1 MLNRGGP
8 LWGSDL
14 VIGRHTVFPPLI
26 RDVGESL
33 FPHVLID
40 RFGLWGYSSR
50 NCIKKVNPMKKPD
63 YTRLTVSLRDDVHDV
78 IARLSVL
85 AEMPK
90 SKVITGLLEESLPT
104 LLQVLQAFETAKAT
118 KKLDVSVLEQLLDEG
133 QRALDDARSDI
144 REPK

>member
-1 MLNRGGP
+1 MSILTALG
-8 LWGSDL
+8 
-14 VIGRHTVFPPLI
+14 F
-26 RDVGESL
+26 
-33 FPHVLID
+33 
-40 RFGLWGYSSR
+40 WGYSSR

-63 YTRLTVSLRDDVHDV
+63 YTRLTVSLRNDVHDA

-85 AEMPK
+85 TQRPK

-104 LLQVLQAFETAKAT
+104 LLQVLQALETAKAT

-133 QRALDDARSDI
+133 QRVLDDARSDV

>member
-1 MLNRGGP
+1 M
-8 LWGSDL
+8 S
-14 VIGRHTVFPPLI
+14 
-26 RDVGESL
+26 
-33 FPHVLID
+33 VLTAL
-40 RFGLWGYSSR
+40 GLWGYSSR

-63 YTRLTVSLRDDVHDV
+63 YTRLTVSLRNDVHDA

-85 AEMPK
+85 TERPK

-133 QRALDDARSDI
+133 QRVLDDARSDV
-144 REPK
+144 RAPK

>member
-1 MLNRGGP
+1 MSVL
-8 LWGSDL
+8 
-14 VIGRHTVFPPLI
+14 TA
-26 RDVGESL
+26 VGL
-33 FPHVLID
+33 C
-40 RFGLWGYSSR
+40 GYSSR
-50 NCIKKVNPMKKPD
+50 NCIKKVNLMKKPD

-104 LLQVLQAFETAKAT
+104 LLQVLQALETAKAT

>member
-1 MLNRGGP
+1 M
-8 LWGSDL
+8 S
-14 VIGRHTVFPPLI
+14 
-26 RDVGESL
+26 
-33 FPHVLID
+33 VLTAL
-40 RFGLWGYSSR
+40 GLWGYSSR
-50 NCIKKVNPMKKPD
+50 NRIKKVNLMKKPD

-104 LLQVLQAFETAKAT
+104 LLQVLQALETAKAT

>member
-1 MLNRGGP
+1 M
-8 LWGSDL
+8 S
-14 VIGRHTVFPPLI
+14 
-26 RDVGESL
+26 
-33 FPHVLID
+33 VLTAL
-40 RFGLWGYSSR
+40 GLWGYSSL
-50 NCIKKVNPMKKPD
+50 NCIKKVNLMKKPD

-85 AEMPK
+85 AERPK

-104 LLQVLQAFETAKAT
+104 LLQVLQALETAKAT